1 MSNLYSNIPPLTTSN
16 DQETILEAFHS
27 GIAEADRLE
36 IAVGYVTSKSLEE
49 LASLVEKYHVS
60 EVVLVCGMYRDGIPS
75 DVKDKI
81 VRIQQNWNKTGTGNI
96 YLVDGITYHG
106 KIYTFWKNNKVFQSI
121 VGSANL
127 STLAPNQGSGSQQ
140 YEFAVTID
148 DEEQNKQIS
157 EFIHRLLDETCVL
170 ANEIDKFPV
179 IEKVSHTGRGKVP
192 ASSMISDD
200 ESKLTESTLE
210 KCNQSLTDKV
220 LKIEIK
226 APKLADLEQGKRT
239 LMGSNINVC
248 YANSNKRPRSWYEAQ
263 LNISK
268 NIKDF
273 PRKIPFFIVTEE
285 GNVFLA
291 ETKSQGNK
299 QLSVS
304 GSDLIL
310 GKWLKGRLVRSKLIK
325 PINSRDELISDGKR
339 LVPKGAITQ
348 ELLEQANMRYL
359 ILRKTKLKKEG
370 TVIDSNGHSVLANL
384 DVWVASFEA

>member
-1 MSNLYSNIPPLTTSN
+1 M
-16 DQETILEAFHS
+16 
-27 GIAEADRLE
+27 
-36 IAVGYVTSKSLEE
+36 
-49 LASLVEKYHVS
+49 
-60 EVVLVCGMYRDGIPS
+60 
-75 DVKDKI
+75 
-81 VRIQQNWNKTGTGNI
+81 
-96 YLVDGITYHG
+96 
-106 KIYTFWKNNKVFQSI
+106 
-121 VGSANL
+121 
-127 STLAPNQGSGSQQ
+127 
-140 YEFAVTID
+140 
-148 DEEQNKQIS
+148 
-157 EFIHRLLDETCVL
+157 

-291 ETKSQGNK
+291 ETNAH
-299 QLSVS
+299 
-304 GSDLIL
+304 
-310 GKWLKGRLVRSKLIK
+310 VR
-325 PINSRDELISDGKR
+325 
-339 LVPKGAITQ
+339 
-348 ELLEQANMRYL
+348 
-359 ILRKTKLKKEG
+359 
-370 TVIDSNGHSVLANL
+370 
-384 DVWVASFEA
+384 